1 MMATIAA
8 RLAPYKLL
16 FEIVVIGALAAGA
29 LYAVH
34 QFLEHERDIGRQEV
48 QARWDAQQA
57 ADERAA
63 RAKEAAFAKQ
73 LQEAT
78 KNASDRDQTIRAL
91 AAASGGAN
99 LGLRDT
105 LAAISRGVPSATA
118 DALGKSVATLSAVL
132 AECSGR
138 YQSLAEKADRHAS
151 DVKTLQEAWP
161 QNAPVKQ
168 P

>member
-1 MMATIAA
+1 MITAIVA

-16 FEIVVIGALAAGA
+16 IEIAVIGALAGGVV
-29 LYAVH
+29 YGVH

-48 QARWDAQQA
+48 QARWDAQTVL
-57 ADERAA
+57 D
-63 RAKEAAFAKQ
+63 KEAAREKEAGFAKQ
-73 LQEAT
+73 LQEAN

-99 LGLRDT
+99 NGLRDT
-105 LAAISRGVPSATA
+105 LAAISRGVPSATV
-118 DALGKSVATLSAVL
+118 DALGKSVTTLSAVL

-138 YQSLAEKADRHAS
+138 YQSVAEKADRHAS

-161 QNAPVKQ
+161 KNAEPAR
-168 P
+168 